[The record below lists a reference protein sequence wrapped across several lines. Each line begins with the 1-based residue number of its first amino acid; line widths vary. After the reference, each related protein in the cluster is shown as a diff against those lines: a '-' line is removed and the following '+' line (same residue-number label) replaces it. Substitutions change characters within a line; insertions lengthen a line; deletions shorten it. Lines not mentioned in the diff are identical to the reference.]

1 MSLYYYCEILS
12 VWQKKANIDFG
23 LLSYTFLKKDPNGT
37 SDSFFSMLL
46 IYSPLSIKKNQR
58 FLQPCD
64 KTEPWNFVMKSS
76 HLPYL
81 ISITV
86 DAQLHKLLSEFLK
99 SYWWKQIWVVYSSSF
114 AQFGHIFVF
123 FFLSFNWMKARKLLA
138 KSMFDFNLFCFW
150 RYMVVYTITILN
162 FWVW

>member
-114 AQFGHIFVF
+114 AQFGHIFVSF
-123 FFLSFNWMKARKLLA
+123 FSLSIDCKPENYWP
-138 KSMFDFNLFCFW
+138 NLCLILICFVSEGIW
-150 RYMVVYTITILN
+150 LCIQ
-162 FWVW
+162 